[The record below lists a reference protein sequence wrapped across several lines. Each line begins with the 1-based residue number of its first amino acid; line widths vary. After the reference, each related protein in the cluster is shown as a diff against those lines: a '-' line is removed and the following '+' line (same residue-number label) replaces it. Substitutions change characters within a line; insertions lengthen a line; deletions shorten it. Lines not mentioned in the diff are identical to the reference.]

1 MYLSYTYTPT
11 ASNNHTAPNLKLT
24 LVGVGGGT
32 VPEKDTRGDGDEE

>member
-24 LVGVGGGT
+24 LFVWGR
-32 VPEKDTRGDGDEE
+32 VPEEDTRRDSYDE